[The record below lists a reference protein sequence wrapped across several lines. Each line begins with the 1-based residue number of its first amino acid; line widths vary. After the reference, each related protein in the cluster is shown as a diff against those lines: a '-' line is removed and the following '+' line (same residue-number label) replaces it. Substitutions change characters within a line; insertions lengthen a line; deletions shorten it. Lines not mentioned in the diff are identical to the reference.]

1 MNNLSLTGFQPKN
14 IDLTEMVD
22 VDVKKVVIIGDG
34 MSGKTQTLITFG
46 KKILVYLQRIYSAR
60 SILERKSSKD
70 TGLEVALETF
80 GDQYTVDPAFQSW
93 AERHGFLIRY
103 GNNKWNIVSVS
114 LDTETIGFEDFQ
126 FIFPYFWEN
135 KTYRI
140 NLFGSDVGGQNI
152 FDHFRTVLGK
162 IAGAKDILLVVFD
175 KSRALSC
182 WNSIEQVQRVV
193 GDKISE
199 RKLGQ
204 SNIPRIIYVGNKIDL
219 EEHINKQEWQN
230 GVSSSIMRKITQI
243 SDYRKGTYQLPSLV
257 GRKGLERT
265 FHFKI
270 DNGFLHFPDFEAL
283 VYNAIREADPNYR
296 THKIMTDVNAKAI
309 AREISAQFVFQRK
322 IEEKETDKGTED
334 AKSVITI
341 LEDFGKLLFQRRPLA
356 MQYSGGIEQIYET
369 TSESSSFGRV
379 RVKWID
385 YDVNFYHLKRENI
398 KFALESAANA
408 KNLLTTDMGEIFNTN
423 ALIGTGI
430 MALWDSIIQEKL
442 KAATA
447 LKIDKKSKKRKIRKF

>member
-1 MNNLSLTGFQPKN
+1 
-14 IDLTEMVD
+14 
-22 VDVKKVVIIGDG
+22 VIIGDG

-46 KKILVYLQRIYSAR
+46 KKILVYLKKIYSAR
-60 SILERKSSKD
+60 TILEKKYSED
-70 TGLEVALETF
+70 TGLETALGAF
-80 GDQYTVDPAFQSW
+80 GDVYTVDPTFQSW

-103 GNNKWNIVSVS
+103 GNNKWNIMSIS

-126 FIFPYFWEN
+126 FIFPYFWQN

-162 IAGAKDILLVVFD
+162 IVGAKDILLVVFD

-199 RKLGQ
+199 QGFAQ

-219 EEHINKQEWQN
+219 EEHINKREWKN
-230 GVSSSIMRKITQI
+230 GISNSIMRKITQI

-257 GRKGLERT
+257 GKKGKERT

-283 VYNAIREADPNYR
+283 TYNAIREADPNYK
-296 THKIMTDVNAKAI
+296 TKEIMTDVNAKAV

-322 IEEKETDKGTED
+322 VEEKRTEGTEF
-334 AKSVITI
+334 VVTI
-341 LEDFGKLLFQRRPLA
+341 LEEFGKLLFQRRPLA
-356 MQYSGGIEQIYET
+356 MQYSGGIEQIHET
-369 TSESSSFGRV
+369 TSESNSFGRV
-379 RVKWID
+379 RAKWINFD
-385 YDVNFYHLKRENI
+385 VYFKHLTREDVN
-398 KFALESAANA
+398 FALESAAKA
-408 KNLLTTDMGEIFNTN
+408 KNLLTSDMGEIFNTN
-423 ALIGTGI
+423 ALVGTGI
-430 MALWDSIIQEKL
+430 MALWDSIIQVKL
-442 KAATA
+442 KEAIVSTITE
-447 LKIDKKSKKRKIRKF
+447 KPKKRKIRKF